1 MRLYQ
6 EHKVNMWSNSVTEVE
21 LLLPWLLPTPL
32 SSLSLYTQH
41 IHTQL
46 YPTFNSAGMDKSFA
60 GLLRNSRLARY
71 DRKLSQ
77 VYCVSKENQQKG
89 NWGLK
94 RNLPSVIRTPFVTI
108 SDLDTAE
115 HQTPWRSGTSQV
127 MFVRRWKENFI
138 NSKKP
143 VPRPEH
149 VEHNVALM
157 TPAQFKHFAKQAAKR
172 SPEFHQKLQDKVLK
186 KEQIFEYLGVTF
198 NDNPATG
205 VVGPTYSDNPVEMN
219 YPVTGRF
226 LNNDREGYAVGVGGV
241 VALCYKRYVYNPRLH
256 GDRRDRVFYVEEA
269 SIDPQGR
276 PHVVVSPREPGI
288 SKISSLLGSEDAD
301 QNVLLSS
308 KDLKAEDLWNTSRVH
323 QERPMQD
330 KPDNVQANPK
340 HEELMEC
347 LDAFSDR
354 FSTKKN

>member
-1 MRLYQ
+1 M
-6 EHKVNMWSNSVTEVE
+6 E
-21 LLLPWLLPTPL
+21 
-32 SSLSLYTQH
+32 
-41 IHTQL
+41 
-46 YPTFNSAGMDKSFA
+46 KSFA

-71 DRKLSQ
+71 DRKLAQ
-77 VYCVSKENQQKG
+77 VYCVSRENQQKG

-115 HQTPWRSGTSQV
+115 HQTPWRSGTDQV
-127 MFVRRWKENFI
+127 MFVRRWKENFV

-157 TPAQFKHFAKQAAKR
+157 TPAQFKNFVKQAAKR
-172 SPEFHQKLQDKVLK
+172 SPDFRQKLQDKVLK

-198 NDNPATG
+198 NDSPANG
-205 VVGPTYSDNPVEMN
+205 VVGPTYSDHQVEMS
-219 YPVTGRF
+219 YPVQGRF
-226 LNNDREGYAVGVGGV
+226 LNNDREGYAVGIGGV
-241 VALCYKRYVYNPRLH
+241 VALCFKRYVSNPRLH
-256 GDRRDRVFYVEEA
+256 GDRRQRTFYVEEA

-276 PHVVVSPREPGI
+276 PHVVVSPYQPGVSSI
-288 SKISSLLGSEDAD
+288 PEILGGENAEGSSLNGM
-301 QNVLLSS
+301 
-308 KDLKAEDLWNTSRVH
+308 KAEDLWNTSRVR

-340 HEELMEC
+340 HKELMEC
-347 LDAFSDR
+347 LDVFTDKYGS
-354 FSTKKN
+354 KKN